1 MTISYSQ
8 CWEDPNLVAQALKI
22 NSEDDVLSIASG
34 GDNSLALLLDNPRSV
49 TAIDFNPAQIH
60 LVELK
65 VTAMRNLN
73 YKEFVRF
80 VGARPCE
87 NRLQI
92 FDSLIPHLSVLAADF
107 WLRNL
112 NDVRGGIISCGR
124 FERYLSTFRH
134 FVLPLIHNSRTIK
147 KLLSA
152 STLDQQRQFYHE
164 LWNTRRWQI
173 LFRLFF
179 GRFLMSRLG
188 RRAEFFKYIGN
199 TNVAQTLY
207 RRVQNGLTGVPISN
221 NFYVEFILTGR
232 YGNLE
237 AAPPYLHPVHFH
249 TIKARLDRLKLVCS
263 GLLPWLVGRGI
274 NALSKFN
281 LSDIFEYMSEAE
293 MEQTLNEIVRVSRPR
308 SRIAY
313 WTLFTDRRLSSLL
326 NEQLEYNDDLIAN
339 CKSHNRSFFY
349 DQFLPCSLRK
359 GAA

>member
-8 CWEDPNLVAQALKI
+8 CWEDHSLVAQALEI

-34 GDNSLALLLDNPRSV
+34 GDNSLALLLDDPRSV

-65 VTAMRNLN
+65 VTAMRHLN
-73 YKEFVRF
+73 YEEFVTF

-92 FDSLIPHLSVLAADF
+92 FDSLIPHLSILAADF

-112 NDVRGGIISCGR
+112 NDVRGGIIGCGQ

-188 RRAEFFKYIGN
+188 RRAEFFKYVGN

-237 AAPPYLHPVHFH
+237 AAPPYLHPVH
-249 TIKARLDRLKLVCS
+249 
-263 GLLPWLVGRGI
+263 
-274 NALSKFN
+274 LS
-281 LSDIFEYMSEAE
+281 
-293 MEQTLNEIVRVSRPR
+293 Q
-308 SRIAY
+308 
-313 WTLFTDRRLSSLL
+313 
-326 NEQLEYNDDLIAN
+326 
-339 CKSHNRSFFY
+339 
-349 DQFLPCSLRK
+349 
-359 GAA
+359 